1 MLTDCGCYYVPDKGP
16 HSGYAQYLPQ
26 VSLKAHAT
34 IVSSAA
40 STTLT
45 QTFVNPSMS
54 ILKEVS
60 YTFPL
65 YDGVSVVGFE
75 CNVGDRLLHS
85 KVKTT
90 EQADKDYKDAI
101 AKKQTAAIMDHTSQN
116 DVFVIRLG
124 NVPAQKKVTVDITFV
139 GELKQDTQTDGI
151 RYTLPTVIAPR
162 YRNQMLWSLT
172 DMSPLGQ
179 PAVLQGMSLTVD
191 VQMEQGL
198 ILRELQSPSHQIKVT
213 LGRTS
218 CTQSSSFEPSSFQP
232 SCASATL
239 SSRSTTKEVLLQHDF
254 VLLINANG
262 LDTPRALVE
271 THPTLANQRAL
282 MATLVPKFALPPAT
296 PEVVFIIDRSGSMD
310 DKISTVQSALKVFL
324 KSLPVGACFNI
335 CSFGNS
341 FSFMWPKASLKQA
354 LLFVGSINADMGGTE
369 MEQAVI
375 ATVGN
380 RLEGKSLEVL
390 ILTDGEIYNQGS
402 LFDFVRDAA
411 AKNTTRFFSLGVGD
425 AASHSLIEG
434 IARSGKG
441 ICQSVME
448 YEELDRKVV
457 RMLKAALTPHIYDY
471 KLEVE
476 YDDDS
481 QEEHG
486 FDIVS
491 DIETEEE
498 DSATEVND
506 DNVSVGP
513 QPGTSQEPI
522 SLFDE
527 NFIEPEMM
535 QVDTDT
541 SPSAGLPTLTPPQA
555 IQAPYKIPTLYPFV
569 RTTVYLLMDSDKAEH
584 NPKSLEFSATSKQGP
599 LQLKIPIQSIGTG
612 EIIHQ
617 LACRKAV
624 IELEEEHGW
633 LSDAK
638 DESGDS
644 FQQFHLDT
652 KQRIAEREC
661 QRLGIKFQVT
671 GRHCSFVA
679 LEDDLEKLDKSD
691 HLDNPSTP
699 DNSNNPNSPRRASA
713 GRKVTSVRSKEHAV
727 HNLSSSF
734 LRPIYGEAR
743 FMDTSPWAGTAQPY
757 QPPFGQKSHQLL
769 ARAGPVYRGG
779 PAVRQAYVGNFSE
792 TLAEPFGQARSG
804 RVSERGFG
812 ESRSGRQGGR
822 GGGLFGASQA
832 NSPSS
837 QSRFGGRS
845 DYAPSAPG
853 GKIGMYSLTCGRASS
868 AAGNMGAFGQP
879 MPSADRPMDKF
890 YELIGLQT
898 FEGSWMWSNKLFN
911 LLGLREQEVT
921 TSIIRMYDQ
930 HWDTD
935 AAEFPNVEEKAVI
948 ATLLAIGHL
957 ENKHADLRRVWE
969 LLHAK
974 ADVWVTQKLQQM
986 GDPSLGEIRFEI
998 RSLA

>member
-1 MLTDCGCYYVPDKGP
+1 
-16 HSGYAQYLPQ
+16 
-26 VSLKAHAT
+26 
-34 IVSSAA
+34 
-40 STTLT
+40 
-45 QTFVNPSMS
+45 
-54 ILKEVS
+54 
-60 YTFPL
+60 
-65 YDGVSVVGFE
+65 
-75 CNVGDRLLHS
+75 
-85 KVKTT
+85 
-90 EQADKDYKDAI
+90 
-101 AKKQTAAIMDHTSQN
+101 
-116 DVFVIRLG
+116 
-124 NVPAQKKVTVDITFV
+124 
-139 GELKQDTQTDGI
+139 
-151 RYTLPTVIAPR
+151 
-162 YRNQMLWSLT
+162 
-172 DMSPLGQ
+172 
-179 PAVLQGMSLTVD
+179 MSLTVD
-191 VQMEQGL
+191 VQMERGL
-198 ILRELQSPSHQIKVT
+198 ILRELQSPSHQIKVS

-218 CTQSSSFEPSSFQP
+218 CTQSSSFEPS
-232 SCASATL
+232 CAFATL
-239 SSRSTTKEVLLQHDF
+239 SSGSTTKEVLLQHDF

-296 PEVVFIIDRSGSMD
+296 PEIVFIIDRSGSMD

-341 FSFMWPKASLKQA
+341 FSFMWPKSKVYDASSLKQA

-390 ILTDGEIYNQGS
+390 ILTDGEIYDQGS
-402 LFDFVRDAA
+402 LFGFVRDAA

-434 IARSGKG
+434 IARAGKG

-448 YEELDRKVV
+448 YEELDRKIV

-471 KLEVE
+471 KLEVK

-481 QEEHG
+481 QEEHE

-491 DIETEEE
+491 DVETEGE

-513 QPGTSQEPI
+513 QPGTPQEPI

-541 SPSAGLPTLTPPQA
+541 SPSAGLPTLTSPQA
-555 IQAPYKIPTLYPFV
+555 IQAPYRIPTLYPFV

-584 NPKSLEFSATSKQGP
+584 NPKSLKFSATSKQGP

-617 LACRKAV
+617 LACHKAV

-638 DESGDS
+638 DESGNS

-671 GRHCSFVA
+671 GKHCSFVA

-699 DNSNNPNSPRRASA
+699 DNSSNPNSPRRASA
-713 GRKVTSVRSKEHAV
+713 RRQITSVRSKEHAV

-734 LRPIYGEAR
+734 LRPTYGEAR
-743 FMDTSPWAGTAQPY
+743 FMDTSPRTRTAGPH

-769 ARAGPVYRGG
+769 ARAGG
-779 PAVRQAYVGNFSE
+779 PAVRQA
-792 TLAEPFGQARSG
+792 EPFDLARSG
-804 RVSERGFG
+804 GVSERGFG
-812 ESRSGRQGGR
+812 ESGRGRRGGR
-822 GGGLFGASQA
+822 GGGLFGSSQA
-832 NSPSS
+832 NSPST
-837 QSRFGGRS
+837 QSRFGGSS
-845 DYAPSAPG
+845 DYAPSPPG
-853 GKIGMYSLTCGRASS
+853 GSIGMYSLPCGGASS

-911 LLGLREQEVT
+911 LLGLREQEIT

-935 AAEFPNVEEKAVI
+935 AAKFPNVEEKAVI
-948 ATLLAIGHL
+948 ATLLAIGYL

-974 ADVWVTQKLQQM
+974 ADAWVTQKLQQM
-986 GDPSLGEIRFEI
+986 GDPSLGEMRFEI
-998 RSLA
+998 LSLA

>member
-1 MLTDCGCYYVPDKGP
+1 MLTDCGCYYVRGKGP
-16 HSGYAQYLPQ
+16 HTGYAQYLPQ

-45 QTFVNPSMS
+45 QTFVNPSMR
-54 ILKEVS
+54 ILKEVC

-75 CNVGDRLLHS
+75 CKVGDRLLHS

-101 AKKQTAAIMDHTSQN
+101 AKKQTAAIWTIPLKTTSSSY
-116 DVFVIRLG
+116 
-124 NVPAQKKVTVDITFV
+124 VTVDITFV

-162 YRNQMLWSLT
+162 YRNQMPWSLT

-191 VQMEQGL
+191 VQMERGL
-198 ILRELQSPSHQIKVT
+198 ILRELQSPSHQIKVS
-213 LGRTS
+213 LGHTS
-218 CTQSSSFEPSSFQP
+218 CTQSSSFEPS
-232 SCASATL
+232 CAFATL
-239 SSRSTTKEVLLQHDF
+239 SSGSTTKEVLLQHDF

-282 MATLVPKFALPPAT
+282 MATLVPKFAPPPAT
-296 PEVVFIIDRSGSMD
+296 PEIVFIIDRSGSMD

-341 FSFMWPKASLKQA
+341 FSFMWPKSKVYDASSLKQA

-390 ILTDGEIYNQGS
+390 ILTDGEIYDQGS
-402 LFDFVRDAA
+402 LFGFVRDAA

-434 IARSGKG
+434 IARAGKG

-448 YEELDRKVV
+448 YEELDRKIV

-471 KLEVE
+471 KLEVK

-481 QEEHG
+481 QEEHE

-491 DIETEEE
+491 DVETDGE

-513 QPGTSQEPI
+513 QPGTPQEPI

-541 SPSAGLPTLTPPQA
+541 SPSAGLPTLTSPQA
-555 IQAPYKIPTLYPFV
+555 IQAPYRIPTLYPFV

-584 NPKSLEFSATSKQGP
+584 NPKSLKFSATSKQGP

-638 DESGDS
+638 DESGNS

-671 GRHCSFVA
+671 GKHCSFVA

-699 DNSNNPNSPRRASA
+699 DNSSNPNSPRRAS
-713 GRKVTSVRSKEHAV
+713 
-727 HNLSSSF
+727 
-734 LRPIYGEAR
+734 
-743 FMDTSPWAGTAQPY
+743 
-757 QPPFGQKSHQLL
+757 
-769 ARAGPVYRGG
+769 GG
-779 PAVRQAYVGNFSE
+779 
-792 TLAEPFGQARSG
+792 
-804 RVSERGFG
+804 VSERGFG
-812 ESRSGRQGGR
+812 ESGRGRRGGR
-822 GGGLFGASQA
+822 GGGLFGSSQA
-832 NSPSS
+832 NSPST
-837 QSRFGGRS
+837 QSRFGGSS
-845 DYAPSAPG
+845 DYAPSPPG
-853 GKIGMYSLTCGRASS
+853 GSIGMYSLPCGGASS

-911 LLGLREQEVT
+911 LLGLREQEIT

-935 AAEFPNVEEKAVI
+935 AAKFPNVEEKAVI
-948 ATLLAIGHL
+948 ATLLAIGYL
-957 ENKHADLRRVWE
+957 ENKYADLRRVWE

-974 ADVWVTQKLQQM
+974 ADAWVTQKLQQM
-986 GDPSLGEIRFEI
+986 GDPSLGEMRFEI